1 MQDYAQKAEEYVRAF
16 QIRSSG
22 FNLPELE
29 FVDKWTNLRATQKPV
44 VTASMPV
51 CNQAI
56 RIINILTDF
65 FENVTIPTKLII
77 IFDACNDSSESVVRN
92 FLAFNDELSPSV
104 TEIILFKTQTDFFES
119 SCDNFA
125 LSLSDTSYFLTI
137 QADNFLS
144 DKTFLPRAV
153 EAIETFSDLAAVS
166 TRGVVPFDHPRRKQL
181 KVSRIRQLM
190 NLPSR
195 KFPRIFHSTFL
206 GAFSQGLSF
215 FGDVSTP
222 PMTKLKFSKR
232 ASRTVYVGEAV
243 VRGPIL
249 WKTDYLKKVGGFND
263 VAYFLGWDDY
273 DISYRLLH
281 KNNSRVGYMPSSAYS
296 LTSTGTNS
304 FPRSA
309 KTQAE
314 YKRREELAS
323 RNPGEISRYWDQ
335 RDMGL
340 INLSH
345 RWERRTF

>member
-1 MQDYAQKAEEYVRAF
+1 MQDYAQKAAGYVREF
-16 QIRSSG
+16 ENRSSG
-22 FNLPELE
+22 FNLPKLE
-29 FVDKWTNLRATQKPV
+29 FIDKWTNSRSTQEPV

-51 CNQAI
+51 CNQASLI
-56 RIINILTDF
+56 TNILLDF
-65 FENVTIPTKLII
+65 IENVTVPTKLIM
-77 IFDACNDSSESVVRN
+77 IFDGCTDPSESVVRK
-92 FLAFNDELSPSV
+92 FIATTEGLSPDV
-104 TEIILFKTQTDFFES
+104 TEIVLFKTNADFFES
-119 SCDNFA
+119 SCDNFS

-137 QADNFLS
+137 QADNFLC
-144 DKTFLPRAV
+144 DKTLLPRAISAM
-153 EAIETFSDLAAVS
+153 ESFSDLAGVS
-166 TRGVVPFDHPRRKQL
+166 TRGVVPFDHPRRKPH
-181 KVSRIRQLM
+181 KVSRIRQIM

-195 KFPRIFHSTFL
+195 ILPRIFNLTFL
-206 GAFSQGLSF
+206 GPFIQGLSF

-222 PMTKLKFSKR
+222 PVTKLKFSKR
-232 ASRTVYVGEAV
+232 ASRIVYVGEAV

-249 WKTDYLKKVGGFND
+249 WKTDYLKQIGGFND

-273 DISYRLLH
+273 DICYRLYT
-281 KNNSRVGYMPSSAYS
+281 KNNLRVGYMPSSAYS
-296 LTSTGTNS
+296 LSNTGTNS